1 MVRRTTSCVSP
12 FLFVLKD
19 KTFVIGAPILI
30 LCFIY
35 LDLPPLVF
43 QCDIAA
49 ATSSPPCSNVV
60 FSCNVYT
67 EELIHQ
73 SLTVHLHRGLS
84 VGLMKSNFVS
94 NQVMLSYI
102 FTDVFSPVFKI
113 NFHVYFCLLN
123 ETFRTTPQLSLSGR
137 AAAVLLHFPLPWTPW
152 LLCTVGTQVAT
163 LSLSLSLLGRLC
175 LMSPWQV
182 LGL

>member
-123 ETFRTTPQLSLSGR
+123 ETFRTTPQLSLEELLQSSFCISLSHELPGSC
-137 AAAVLLHFPLPWTPW
+137 VLWAHRWPP
-152 LLCTVGTQVAT
+152 
-163 LSLSLSLLGRLC
+163 SLSLSLLGRLC